1 MRRRPSSGKPHPR
14 IQLDHRGKNAPWPPR
29 LGYLVSDTSNPQR
42 PAPLVRPLDVRADAT
57 SGDGQLVV
65 LFRPG
70 TASPAGFQHI
80 PETKSGQN
88 RLRLGQVGDDLDAAT
103 ADAETLGGRWPEP
116 GQIPRARRNVLPVP
130 GGAPCPQPMD
140 VTAPGL
146 KTRYLG
152 PKDGQRL
159 PIRAGCWPAY
169 GRMNQTCDQGASPCC
184 AWPFQHPQRGGCV
197 ATPGCLTWIAGAAL
211 PGRGTVTAAR
221 SASAASKPG

>member
-14 IQLDHRGKNAPWPPR
+14 IQLDHRGMNAPWPPR
-29 LGYLVSDTSNPQR
+29 RGYLASDTSNPQR

-65 LFRPG
+65 LSRPG

-88 RLRLGQVGDDLDAAT
+88 RFRLGQ
-103 ADAETLGGRWPEP
+103 GRRRPRRCHRRCRDPRRPWPEP
-116 GQIPRARRNVLPVP
+116 GQIPRARRFQWRLMADPDGSEFDSNVLPVP

-152 PKDGQRL
+152 RKDGQRL
-159 PIRAGCWPAY
+159 PTRAGCWPGCDRELRRVAH
-169 GRMNQTCDQGASPCC
+169 GRSSTRSVVA
-184 AWPFQHPQRGGCV
+184 AWQRPDV
-197 ATPGCLTWIAGAAL
+197 
-211 PGRGTVTAAR
+211 
-221 SASAASKPG
+221 

>member
-1 MRRRPSSGKPHPR
+1 MLHG
-14 IQLDHRGKNAPWPPR
+14 R
-29 LGYLVSDTSNPQR
+29 LGWDTSSAT
-42 PAPLVRPLDVRADAT
+42 PAIRSGRHRWYGPWTCADAT

-65 LFRPG
+65 LSRPG

-88 RLRLGQVGDDLDAAT
+88 RPRLGQAGDDLDAAT

-116 GQIPRARRNVLPVP
+116 GQIRR
-130 GGAPCPQPMD
+130 
-140 VTAPGL
+140 T
-146 KTRYLG
+146 
-152 PKDGQRL
+152 
-159 PIRAGCWPAY
+159 
-169 GRMNQTCDQGASPCC
+169 NQTCDQGASPCC